1 MKNKLLLIFIVGLVC
16 GPVLLPLQVKATDLT
31 NSTAFRT
38 SSLEERSQQIIR
50 GAVRGADGPLQGAT
64 VTLVGT
70 NISTVTDANG
80 RFEISGEV
88 GSTLRFTNV
97 GYNAQEIRVTS
108 SLLDIVLVPSQS
120 TIEEVSVSVG
130 YGTQRKSHLT
140 GAISSVNAEEVLG
153 SRPIPDFARGLQ
165 GTMPGLSI
173 QVPAG
178 GELGSNP
185 VIRIRGHVG
194 SVSGGSSPLILV
206 DNVEIPNIQF
216 LNPNDIETVT
226 VLKDAASAS
235 IYGSKAAFGVILIT
249 TKTGAG
255 SERTNVSYSNNFV
268 FQTPFKPIDIAG
280 IDGLQYTLDAHE
292 NMNAPDAAGGFWRVN
307 RESIELMKEWQEK
320 YGGIIGND
328 DPVVYGR
335 DWYWDGV
342 QKFGVRIYDPVA
354 VMVNDFGFSQIHNLA
369 LTGRSGNTNYNL
381 SVGYLGQEGMMK
393 PANHDDFRRLT
404 PTLSL
409 STKVND
415 KLTIRGGARY
425 AESTKRNPQSLYMD
439 GYAADPWLYLYRWSR
454 LFPIGVQ
461 ELGQDIIDP
470 AFSAKMSNDEINNQR
485 YANLNLG
492 TTFNFT
498 ENWNL
503 NADYAYSMQN
513 NLNTSSVPYVQG
525 RTHWYGVE
533 AWRDEN
539 GQQVYVDAD
548 GNPVYD
554 EFGFPDMVSG
564 TPGWRFPLT
573 DHTTKDQSFYYQN
586 TLKSARHTFNA
597 FSTYDLYVNGGHD
610 FKFMAGTNIVAYEF
624 ENHWSRRTNL
634 INADNPQFNFAIGT
648 ETAGGGTNWDS
659 QVGAFG
665 RFNYAFQNKYLF
677 EANLRYDGTSKFP
690 SHLQWR
696 WYPSVS
702 GGWVLTNENFMETLQ
717 PVLNFAKLRASWGS
731 IGDQSVSN
739 SLYLANMNIA
749 KNNWLSGSGEQFI
762 QIGTPGAISS
772 AITWQDIEHLNL
784 GADLRL
790 FNNRLGVVGEW
801 YQRYT
806 KNMIIAGD
814 ALPATYGTSAPQG
827 NFGHLRTRGWE
838 LNLDY
843 THRFANGLNLRVDGN
858 ISDAVTYTTKGADWN
873 IPWENRSL
881 GTTFSTGRRYGDVYG
896 YVTDRL
902 FQKDDFVYDAN
913 GNFVQTV
920 IVYEGTGKLT
930 NVQAGPNPV
939 YQTYFEDGNQTL
951 LIKPGDVKF
960 VDVNGDGYITPGK
973 STNGDPGDRVVIGN
987 VTPRYQYGLR
997 LAGDYKG
1004 FDLAVFLQGV
1014 GKRSMWGNGQ
1024 LAVPGYFS
1032 KEGAMP
1038 QAIAGDYWR
1047 EDRTDAF
1054 YPRAWNMNGA
1064 NEGFVMRAQSRYML
1078 DMSYLKIKNI
1088 TFGYS
1093 LPGVWTNRA
1102 KLTNVRLYVSL
1113 ENYFT
1118 FDNLR
1123 GLPID
1128 PEAIS
1133 GHSMLLTNGN
1143 YNLGRTGTSNPSF
1156 KSASFGIQIGL

>member
-1 MKNKLLLIFIVGLVC
+1 MKQTLLITLIVGLVF
-16 GPVLLPLQVKATDLT
+16 GPLFMPDVKAVAPTL
-31 NSTAFRT
+31 NEA
-38 SSLEERSQQIIR
+38 QQNT
-50 GAVRGADGPLQGAT
+50 VRGIVRGPDGPLVGVT

-70 NISTVTDANG
+70 TTATSTDING
-80 RFEISGEV
+80 RFQINAEN
-88 GSTLRFTNV
+88 GSTLRFTSV
-97 GYNAQEIRVTS
+97 GLRTQEIRVTS
-108 SLLDIVLVPSQS
+108 NDLTVTMSEDQSALEEIV
-120 TIEEVSVSVG
+120 INVG
-130 YGTQRKSHLT
+130 YGSQRQTHLT
-140 GAISSVNAEEVLG
+140 GAVSSVNAQEVMG

-185 VIRIRGHVG
+185 LIRIRGQVG
-194 SVSGGSSPLILV
+194 SIQGGSSPLILV

-216 LNPNDIETVT
+216 VNPSDIEDVV
-226 VLKDAASAS
+226 VLKDASAA

-255 SERTNVSYSNNFV
+255 AERTNVNYSNNFV
-268 FQTPFKPIDIAG
+268 FQTPFKSIDIAG

-292 NMNAPDAAGGFWRVN
+292 NMNASDAAGGFWRVS
-307 RESIELMKEWQEK
+307 RESLERSKEWQEK

-342 QKFGVRIYDPVA
+342 QKFGVRVYDPVA
-354 VMVNDFGFSQIHNLA
+354 VMINDYGFSQIHNLGMS
-369 LTGRSGNTNYNL
+369 GRSGNTNYNL

-393 PANHDDFRRLT
+393 PAKHDDFRRFT

-409 STKVND
+409 STKIND
-415 KLTIRGGARY
+415 NFTLRGGARY
-425 AESTKRNPQSLYMD
+425 AEGKKRTPQSLNGD
-439 GYAADPWLYLYRWSR
+439 GFVADPWLYMYRWSR

-470 AFSAKMSNDEINNQR
+470 AFSAQMSNDAITNQR

-492 TTFNFT
+492 TTVNLDS
-498 ENWNL
+498 NWDL
-503 NADYAYSMQN
+503 NVDYAYSLQN
-513 NLNTSSVPYVQG
+513 NLNTSSVPFVQG
-525 RTHWYGVE
+525 RSHWYGVE

-548 GNPVYD
+548 GNPLYD
-554 EFGFPDMVSG
+554 EFGYPDMVNG
-564 TPGWRFPLT
+564 TQGWRFPLA
-573 DHTTKDQSFYYQN
+573 DHTTKSNSHFYQN
-586 TLKSARHTFNA
+586 SFKSARHTFNA
-597 FSTYDLYVNGGHD
+597 FTTYDLLVGNGHD
-610 FKFMAGTNIVAYEF
+610 FRFMAGTNIVAYEY
-624 ENHWSRRTNL
+624 ESHWSRRYNL
-634 INADNPQFNFAIGT
+634 INNENPQFNFATGT
-648 ETAGGGTNWDS
+648 QEVGGGTNWDS
-659 QVGAFG
+659 QAGFFG
-665 RFNYAFQNKYLF
+665 RLNYAFQDKYLL

-690 SHLQWR
+690 SHLKWR
-696 WYPSVS
+696 YFPSVS
-702 GGWVLTNENFMETLQ
+702 AGWVISNENFMESLN
-717 PVLNFAKLRASWGS
+717 PVLSFAKLRGSWGS

-739 SLYLANMNIA
+739 SLYIA
-749 KNNWLSGSGEQFI
+749 TMGIAQSNWLSGAGDPFMYL
-762 QIGTPGAISS
+762 GTPGSIS
-772 AITWQDIEHLNL
+772 ADITWQDIEHLNV
-784 GADLRL
+784 GTDLRF

-806 KNMIIAGD
+806 RNMIIPGEVK
-814 ALPATYGTSAPQG
+814 PATYGTSAPQG

-838 LNLDY
+838 VNVDFS
-843 THRFANGLNLRVDGN
+843 HRFANDFNLRIDAN
-858 ISDAVTYTTKGADWN
+858 LSDAVTYTTKGADWN
-873 IPWENRSL
+873 TAWEDRSL

-902 FQKDDFVYDAN
+902 FQKDDFLYDEN
-913 GNFVQTV
+913 GNFLRTV
-920 IVYEGTGKLT
+920 IIYEGSAKTT
-930 NVQAGPNPV
+930 NVMAGPNPV
-939 YQTYFEDGNQTL
+939 YQTQFEDGGPNLQ
-951 LIKPGDVKF
+951 IKPGDVKF

-973 STNGDPGDRVVIGN
+973 NTNGDPGDRVVIGN
-987 VTPRYQYGLR
+987 VTPRYQYGVR
-997 LAGDYKG
+997 LAGDFKG
-1004 FDLAVFLQGV
+1004 FDLAVFFQGV

-1024 LAVPGYFS
+1024 LAIPGYFA

-1038 QAIAGDYWR
+1038 QAIASDYWR

-1064 NEGFVMRAQSRYML
+1064 NEGFTMRAQSKYML

-1093 LPGVWTNRA
+1093 LPNTWINRA
-1102 KLTNVRLYVSL
+1102 KLSDVRLYVSL

-1133 GHSMLLTNGN
+1133 GHSMLLGNGN
-1143 YNLGRTGTSNPSF
+1143 YNLGRTGTSNPAF
-1156 KSASFGIQIGL
+1156 KSASFGLQIGL